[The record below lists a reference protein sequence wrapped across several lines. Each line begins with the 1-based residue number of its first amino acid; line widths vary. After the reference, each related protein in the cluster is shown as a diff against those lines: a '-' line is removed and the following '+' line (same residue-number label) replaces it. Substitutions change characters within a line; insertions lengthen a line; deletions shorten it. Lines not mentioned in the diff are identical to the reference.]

1 MKIDKNVDGLFEYM
15 FINTEK
21 IVGGLGKY
29 PPLMKNTVSVEIDL
43 AWEIYV
49 RLPSK
54 GLRRTDEIV
63 TKKKNYIFSLKLID
77 ENNLKF
83 NKRYIN

>member
-29 PPLMKNTVSVEIDL
+29 PPLIKNTVSVEIDL
-43 AWEIYV
+43 A
-49 RLPSK
+49 
-54 GLRRTDEIV
+54 
-63 TKKKNYIFSLKLID
+63 
-77 ENNLKF
+77 
-83 NKRYIN
+83 